1 MLTVRPFRADDLDA
15 LYRISLATGLAG
27 DDASHLYADPKL
39 IGHIYSAPYALL
51 EPDLA
56 FVVEDQDG
64 VAGFAV
70 GTADTIAWE
79 DRLER
84 LWWPSLREQYAL
96 LPQSDPASRSDD
108 QRRIAMIHRPA
119 PTPAAVSSGFPA
131 HLHLNL
137 LPRLRGRGMGARLLH
152 HWLAALGRHGAKATH
167 VAVNRA
173 NSRALQFWNRMGFRD
188 LPLESLPEGRTIWM
202 GRPSAGRACKE

>member
-15 LYRISLATGLAG
+15 LYRISLATGRAG

-51 EPDLA
+51 APDLA

-64 VAGFAV
+64 VAGFVV

-84 LWWPSLREQYAL
+84 LWWPSLREQYAM
-96 LPQSDPASRSDD
+96 LPQSDPASRTHD

-119 PTPAAVSSGFPA
+119 PTPAIVASRFPA

-137 LPRLRGRGMGARLLH
+137 LPRLRGRGIGSRLLH
-152 HWLAALGRHGAKATH
+152 HWLAALGGCGAKATH

-173 NSRALQFWNRMGFRD
+173 NSRALRFWNRMGFRD
-188 LPLESLPEGRTIWM
+188 LPLESLPQGRTIWM
-202 GRPSAGRACKE
+202 GRPSVGSAQK